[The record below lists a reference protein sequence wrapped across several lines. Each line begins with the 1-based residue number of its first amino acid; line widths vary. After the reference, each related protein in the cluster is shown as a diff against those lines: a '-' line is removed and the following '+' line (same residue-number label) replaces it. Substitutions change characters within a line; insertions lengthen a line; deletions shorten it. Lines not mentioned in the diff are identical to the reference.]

1 MSTQVMATVVDGELK
16 LDQPLELPDKSRVKV
31 MVEVEETTEA
41 RRARKRRAF
50 EELERLC
57 REKPINSG
65 GLHFTRDQLHE
76 RD

>member
-1 MSTQVMATVVDGELK
+1 MAIQVMGTVVDGELK
-16 LDQPLELPDKSRVKV
+16 LDKPLELPNASRVKV
-31 MVEVEETTEA
+31 VLEVEETPEA
-41 RRARKRRAF
+41 RQARKRRAF